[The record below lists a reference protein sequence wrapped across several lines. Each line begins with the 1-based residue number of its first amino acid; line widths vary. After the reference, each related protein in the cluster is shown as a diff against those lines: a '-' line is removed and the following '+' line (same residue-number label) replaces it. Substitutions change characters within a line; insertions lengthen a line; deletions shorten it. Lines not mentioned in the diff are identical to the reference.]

1 MLSQLLATLV
11 GLVAGAALR
20 PVVVALAVPAGQPP
34 HITCPACSPQ
44 PVPAVSPHVL
54 RPLPPSGRC
63 PNCRGRLC
71 APWLPELTTAAAFAV
86 VAAGGAVGWYAVAQ
100 YWIALLGAGLLLI
113 DSAVQRLPNPLTL
126 AAAVGTLAL
135 LTAASARHEAG
146 SLLRAAVVAA
156 AAGGLFTVFA
166 VLGTTGLGDAKLAI
180 SLGAVLGWH
189 SWQAAVL
196 ALVLTY
202 LLGATAAVLLLLT
215 QRGHRKSTLAF
226 GPFLIIGTLGAAL
239 ITSS

>member
-1 MLSQLLATLV
+1 MLSQLLAALV

-20 PVVVALAVPAGQPP
+20 PVVVALAVPAGQPADV
-34 HITCPACSPQ
+34 TCPACSPR
-44 PVPAVSPHVL
+44 PVPAWGPHAL
-54 RPLPPSGRC
+54 RLLPPGGHC
-63 PNCRGRLC
+63 PNCRARLC

-86 VAAGGAVGWYAVAQ
+86 VAAGGAAGWYAATQ

-113 DSAVQRLPNPLTL
+113 DSAVQRLPNLLTL

-135 LTAASARHEAG
+135 LTTASAHQETG
-146 SLLRAAVVAA
+146 SLLRAVTVAA
-156 AAGGLFTVFA
+156 AAGGLFTVLA
-166 VLGTTGLGDAKLAI
+166 LCGMGLGDAKLAI
-180 SLGAVLGWH
+180 SLGAVLGWR

-202 LLGATAAVLLLLT
+202 LLGATVAILLLLT
-215 QRGHRKSTLAF
+215 RRGHRKSTLAF
-226 GPFLIIGTLGAAL
+226 GPFLIVGTLGAAL

>member
-11 GLVAGAALR
+11 GLVAGAGLR
-20 PVVVALAVPAGQPP
+20 PLVVALAVPAGQPANV
-34 HITCPACSPQ
+34 TCPACSPQ
-44 PVPAVSPHVL
+44 PVPAWGPHAL
-54 RPLPPSGRC
+54 RLLPPGGHC
-63 PNCRGRLC
+63 PNCRSRLC

-86 VAAGGAVGWYAVAQ
+86 VAAGGAVGWYAAAQ

-135 LTAASARHEAG
+135 LTAAAAHHEPG
-146 SLLRAAVVAA
+146 SLLRAVIVAA
-156 AAGGLFTVFA
+156 AAGGLFA
-166 VLGTTGLGDAKLAI
+166 MLALCGMGLGDAKLAI
-180 SLGAVLGWH
+180 SLGAMLGWR

-202 LLGATAAVLLLLT
+202 LLGATVAILLLLT
-215 QRGHRKSTLAF
+215 RRGHRKSTHPF
-226 GPFLIIGTLGAAL
+226 GPFLIIGTLAAAL
-239 ITSS
+239 TTST

>member
-11 GLVAGAALR
+11 GLVAGGALR
-20 PVVVALAVPAGQPP
+20 PLVVALAVPAGQPVSV
-34 HITCPACSPQ
+34 TCPACSPR
-44 PVPAVSPHVL
+44 PVPAWGLHTL
-54 RPLPPSGRC
+54 RLLPPGGRC
-63 PNCRGRLC
+63 PNCRARLC
-71 APWLPELTTAAAFAV
+71 TPWLPELTTAAAFAA
-86 VAAGGAVGWYAVAQ
+86 VAAGGAVGWYAAAQ
-100 YWIALLGAGLLLI
+100 YWIALLGAGCLLV
-113 DSAVQRLPNPLTL
+113 DSAVQRLPNLLTL

-135 LTAASARHEAG
+135 LSAAAAHHEAG

-156 AAGGLFTVFA
+156 VAGGLFTVFA

-196 ALVLTY
+196 ALGLTY
-202 LLGATAAVLLLLT
+202 LLGGTVAVVLLLARRH
-215 QRGHRKSTLAF
+215 QRKSTLAF
-226 GPFLIIGTLGAAL
+226 GPFLIIGTLGAAV

>member
-11 GLVAGAALR
+11 GLMAGAALR
-20 PVVVALAVPAGQPP
+20 PVVVALAVPAGQLAN
-34 HITCPACSPQ
+34 ITCPACTPR
-44 PVPAVSPHVL
+44 PVPAVGLHVL
-54 RPLPPSGRC
+54 RLLPPSGRC
-63 PNCRGRLC
+63 PNCHGRLC
-71 APWLPELTTAAAFAV
+71 APWLPELTTAAAFTV
-86 VAAGGAVGWYAVAQ
+86 VAAGGAIGWYAAAQ

-135 LTAASARHEAG
+135 LTAASAHHEAG

-166 VLGTTGLGDAKLAI
+166 ALGTTGLGDAKLAI

-215 QRGHRKSTLAF
+215 RRGHRKSTLAF
-226 GPFLIIGTLGAAL
+226 GPFLIVGTLGAAL

>member
-11 GLVAGAALR
+11 GLVAGVGLR
-20 PVVVALAVPAGQPP
+20 PLVVALAVPAGQPVSVA
-34 HITCPACSPQ
+34 CPACSPL
-44 PVPAVSPHVL
+44 PVPAWGPHAL
-54 RPLPPSGRC
+54 RLLPPGGHC
-63 PNCRGRLC
+63 PNCRSRLC
-71 APWLPELTTAAAFAV
+71 APWLPELTTAATFAV
-86 VAAGGAVGWYAVAQ
+86 VAAGGAVGWYAAAQ
-100 YWIALLGAGLLLI
+100 YWIALLGASLLLI

-126 AAAVGTLAL
+126 AAAVGTLVL
-135 LTAASARHEAG
+135 LTAASAHHEAG

-166 VLGTTGLGDAKLAI
+166 VLGSTGLGDAKLAI

-202 LLGATAAVLLLLT
+202 LLGATVAILLLLT
-215 QRGHRKSTLAF
+215 GRGHRKSTHPF
-226 GPFLIIGTLGAAL
+226 GPFLIIGTLAAAL
-239 ITSS
+239 ATST